1 MQQHDQDQH
10 CDRAFTDHVSSIRST
25 RPMSVS
31 SVLFCISFAF
41 SLVHL
46 QPPFAAELVK
56 TFVDFVQQI
65 RWTEK
70 LVALVLIARVRMR
83 LVAMGPYTEVEPSS

>member
-1 MQQHDQDQH
+1 MVLRYVGKIPPDQRLSTHQY
-10 CDRAFTDHVSSIRST
+10 CSAFH
-25 RPMSVS
+25 
-31 SVLFCISFAF
+31 L
-41 SLVHL
+41 LVHL